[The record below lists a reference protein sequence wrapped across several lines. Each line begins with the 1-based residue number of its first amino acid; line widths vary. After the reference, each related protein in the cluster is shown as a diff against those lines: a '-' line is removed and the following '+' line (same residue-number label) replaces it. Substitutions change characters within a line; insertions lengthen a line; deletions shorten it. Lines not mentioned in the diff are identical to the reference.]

1 MKTSFKAVVAGAML
15 AAATFST
22 AQAEET
28 YKIAYIDPLSGPFAA
43 NGENAFKEWKYAV
56 DHFINEQGGLMGKTK
71 VEVLGFDTKM
81 SPREALIQLKSAI
94 LQGAR
99 VVAQGTGSAVA
110 HALTNAIN
118 KHNARNPDKQVLF
131 LNFAAVDPAL
141 TEKLCNFWHFRFDA
155 HSDMKMNALTEQ
167 IKGRPEIK
175 KVYIIGQN
183 YSFGKA
189 VAASAVKML
198 KEKRPDIEIVGNE
211 LHPIGKVK
219 DFTPYVTKIKASG
232 AQAIITGN
240 WGADMVGLAKAAAA
254 AGIDA
259 DMYTYYAAG
268 TGITAAIGEGGK
280 DKIFQ
285 ITEGFFN
292 PVPEG
297 PWNDY
302 LTNYRKRHPETDLL
316 QPRIAQATQTLQA
329 AVEKAQS
336 LDSVKVAK
344 AMEGMEITTLYGV
357 KMKMRA
363 DDHQMLLPLNI
374 TVHTNEDIKW
384 DFDKSGWGTHV
395 TATIPAEKVT
405 LPTSCKMDRP
415 S

>member
-1 MKTSFKAVVAGAML
+1 MKTSLKALVAGAMMV
-15 AAATFST
+15 AATFGS
-22 AQAEET
+22 AQAADT

-43 NGENAFKEWKYAV
+43 NGENAFKEWKFAV
-56 DHFINEQGGLMGKTK
+56 DHFVNEKGGVLGGTK
-71 VEVLGFDTKM
+71 MEVLGFDTKM
-81 SPREALIQLKSAI
+81 SPQEALIQLKSAI

-99 VVAQGTGSAVA
+99 VIVQGTGSAVA
-110 HALTNAIN
+110 HALTNAIK
-118 KHNARNPDKQVLF
+118 KHNERNPDKQVLF

-167 IKGRPEIK
+167 IKAREDIK

-189 VAASAVKML
+189 VAASAVSML

-240 WGADMVGLAKAAAA
+240 WGADMVGLAKAAAD
-254 AGIDA
+254 AGITA

-285 ITEGFFN
+285 VTEGFFN

-302 LTNYRKRHPETDLL
+302 LNAYNKLHPETDLL
-316 QPRIAQATQTLQA
+316 QPRIAQATQTLVA
-329 AVEKAQS
+329 SIEKAKS
-336 LDSVKVAK
+336 LDPVAIGK
-344 AMEGMEITTLYGV
+344 AMEGMEITTLYGA
-357 KMKMRA
+357 KMMMRA
-363 DDHQMLLPLNI
+363 DDHQMQMPLNI
-374 TVHTNEDIKW
+374 TVHTNDGVKW
-384 DFDKSGWGTHV
+384 DFDKSGWGTRV
-395 TATIPAEKVT
+395 LSTIPAEKVT
-405 LPTSCKMDRP
+405 LPTSCKMERP

>member
-1 MKTSFKAVVAGAML
+1 MKTSLKALVAGAMMV
-15 AAATFST
+15 AATFGS
-22 AQAEET
+22 AQAADN

-43 NGENAFKEWKYAV
+43 NGENAFKEWKFAV
-56 DHFINEQGGLMGKTK
+56 DHFVNEKGGVLGGTK
-71 VEVLGFDTKM
+71 MEVLGFDTKM
-81 SPREALIQLKSAI
+81 SPQEALIQLKSAI

-99 VVAQGTGSAVA
+99 VIVQGTGSAVA
-110 HALTNAIN
+110 HALTNAIK
-118 KHNARNPDKQVLF
+118 KHNERNPDKQVLF

-167 IKGRPEIK
+167 IKARPDIK

-189 VAASAVKML
+189 VAASAVSML

-240 WGADMVGLAKAAAA
+240 WGADMVGLAKAAAD
-254 AGIDA
+254 AGITA

-285 ITEGFFN
+285 VTEGFFN

-302 LTNYRKRHPETDLL
+302 LAAYNKLHPETDLL
-316 QPRIAQATQTLQA
+316 QPRIAQATQTLVA
-329 AVEKAQS
+329 AIEKAKS
-336 LDSVKVAK
+336 LDPVAIGK
-344 AMEGMEITTLYGV
+344 AMEGMEITTLYGA
-357 KMKMRA
+357 KMTMRA
-363 DDHQMLLPLNI
+363 DDHQMQMPLNI
-374 TVHTNEDIKW
+374 TVHTNDGVKW
-384 DFDKSGWGTHV
+384 DFDKSGWGTRV
-395 TATIPAEKVT
+395 LSTIPAEKVT
-405 LPTSCKMDRP
+405 LPTSCKMERP